1 MTNQPIW
8 VQIGWDFMI
17 FRPSRKAKL
26 FDCSA
31 VGSLN
36 CPIWC
41 FSSNVLVTG
50 TDVVIAS
57 TNDSTS
63 ASAMPVSGSAV
74 LQQGALDSA
83 SAVNRKVFP
92 DTCRIYLNA

>member
-1 MTNQPIW
+1 
-8 VQIGWDFMI
+8 MI

-26 FDCSA
+26 FDCCA

-36 CPIWC
+36 CPIRC

-50 TDVVIAS
+50 TDEVIAP

-63 ASAMPVSGSAV
+63 ASVMPVSGSAV
-74 LQQGALDSA
+74 QQQGALDSA
-83 SAVNRKVFP
+83 SAVNRNVP
-92 DTCRIYLNA
+92 GTCRIL

>member
-1 MTNQPIW
+1 MNQPIW
-8 VQIGWDFMI
+8 IQIGWDFMI

-26 FDCSA
+26 FDCCA
-31 VGSLN
+31 LGSLN
-36 CPIWC
+36 CPIRC

-50 TDVVIAS
+50 TDEVIAS

-63 ASAMPVSGSAV
+63 ASVMPVSGSAV

-83 SAVNRKVFP
+83 SAVNRNNP
-92 DTCRIYLNA
+92 DTCRIL